1 MKATAHVQVCGA
13 VQGVGFR
20 PFVYGL
26 ATELHLYGWV
36 RNTSAGGEI
45 VVQGQAEAIEQFL
58 LRLRSEAPPLARLES
73 ITTQPSATHSNAE
86 GFAIL
91 PSAEQPGSSQPL
103 PPDAAICPDCER
115 ELFDPGS
122 RRHLYP
128 FISCANCGP
137 RFTIINKL
145 PCDRSRTVMAAFP
158 LCPDCAAEYENPRDR
173 RFHAQASACP
183 VCGPQITLREGESE
197 TSGIDALL
205 QARQLLREGGIVAIK
220 GLGGFHL
227 ACAADNAAAVA
238 ELRRRKHRPDKPFA
252 LMAADVETISSV
264 CQCSKAEAELLQGQ
278 ARPVV
283 LLERTAAASFPG
295 VAPRLSRLGMLLPY
309 TPLHLLLLRQ
319 HDPVLAHEPAPAI
332 LVMTSGNRSGEPL
345 AADNDEALSRLRLL
359 ADAFL
364 LHDRPILAR
373 CDDSVALVEADTQAT
388 TLLRRSR
395 GYAPYP
401 LRLPYAAAKPL
412 LAVGGE
418 QKNTFCLVRAEQAFL
433 SQHIG
438 ELEDAAA
445 CTAFERSVEHFTRLF
460 RIQPE
465 LVAHDLHPQYFT
477 TNYARQLG
485 IPHVA
490 VQHHHAHIAA
500 CMADNGLTERKLIG
514 LAFDGTGYGLDGT
527 IWGGEALLAS
537 YTGFE
542 RFAHL
547 QYLPL
552 PGGEAAIR
560 QPWRIALGYAHA
572 LGLAVDD
579 LPFLSCID
587 RQAAGIVRQQVE
599 KRLNAPLTSSM
610 GRLFD
615 AAACLLGICCHASYE
630 GQAAIELEAAAMLHM
645 AAATPYT
652 EVWESSTEQ
661 PWIAPLKP
669 LLQAVILDLRQGTPV
684 GLIAARFHRA
694 IAQLAVLLCQQAR
707 NAARLHEVA
716 LSGGVWQNQLLRQA
730 VCAGLAKEGF
740 TVYMHRQVPTND
752 GGLALGQAVVGQALF
767 IA

>member
-1 MKATAHVQVCGA
+1 
-13 VQGVGFR
+13 
-20 PFVYGL
+20 L
-26 ATELHLYGWV
+26 AAELHLGGWV
-36 RNTSAGGEI
+36 RNTSAGVEI
-45 VVQGQAEAIEQFL
+45 VVQGQAERIGQFL
-58 LRLRSEAPPLARLES
+58 LRLRGEAPPLARIES
-73 ITTQPSATHSNAE
+73 ITTQPAPASDAQ

-91 PSAEQPGSSQPL
+91 PSAEQPGLSQPL
-103 PPDAAICPDCER
+103 PPDAALCPDCER

-122 RRHLYP
+122 RRRLYP
-128 FISCANCGP
+128 FISCASCGP
-137 RFTIINKL
+137 RFTIISKL
-145 PCDRSRTVMAAFP
+145 PCDRAHTVMAAFP
-158 LCPDCAAEYENPRDR
+158 FCPDCAAEYENPRDR

-183 VCGPQITLREGESE
+183 VCGPQIMLREGESGI
-197 TSGIDALL
+197 SGAAALL
-205 QARQLLREGGIVAIK
+205 RARRLLREGRIVAVK

-264 CQCSKAEAELLQGQ
+264 CQCSSAELDLLQGS
-278 ARPVV
+278 AKPVV
-283 LLERTAAASFPG
+283 LLTRKNAAAFPA
-295 VAPRLSRLGMLLPY
+295 VAPQLDRLGFMLPC
-309 TPLHLLLLRQ
+309 TPLHCLLLQ
-319 HDPVLAHEPAPAI
+319 QTDPVLAQEPAPAI
-332 LVMTSGNRSGEPL
+332 VVMTSGNRSGEPL

-373 CDDSVALVEADTQAT
+373 CDDSVALVETDTQAT

-401 LRLPYAAAKPL
+401 LRLPSAAAQPL

-418 QKNTFCLVRAEQAFL
+418 QKNTFCLARAEQAFL

-438 ELEDAAA
+438 GLEDAASCA
-445 CTAFERSVEHFTRLF
+445 AFERSVEHFTRLF

-527 IWGGEALLAS
+527 IWGGEALLSS

-552 PGGEAAIR
+552 PGGAAAIR

-579 LPFLSCID
+579 LPFLSRID
-587 RQAAGIVRQQVE
+587 QQAAGIVRQQVE

-615 AAACLLGICCHASYE
+615 AAASLLGICCHASYE
-630 GQAAIELEAAAMLHM
+630 GQAAVELEAAAMLHM
-645 AAATPYT
+645 AAAAPYAG
-652 EVWESSTEQ
+652 VWESGTEQ

-669 LLQAVILDLRQGTPV
+669 LLQAVILDLRQGTPA
-684 GLIAARFHRA
+684 GLIAARFHRT

-707 NAARLHEVA
+707 KAAGLREVA

-740 TVYMHRQVPTND
+740 TVYTHKQVPTND
-752 GGLALGQAVVGQALF
+752 GGIALGQAAAAQALF